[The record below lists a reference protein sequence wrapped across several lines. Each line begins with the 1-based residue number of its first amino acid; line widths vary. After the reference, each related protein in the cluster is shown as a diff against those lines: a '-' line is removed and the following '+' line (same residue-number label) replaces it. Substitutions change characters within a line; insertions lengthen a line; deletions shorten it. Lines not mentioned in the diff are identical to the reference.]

1 MKQLQVRLRLVAD
14 HVAAGLQIDDDAD
27 LLRTAADEL
36 GRLHSAISIHRASHT
51 GQPTNNDLALWATLE
66 GTDK

>member
-14 HVAAGLQIDDDAD
+14 HVAAGLQIDDDAN
-27 LLRTAADEL
+27 LLREAANEL